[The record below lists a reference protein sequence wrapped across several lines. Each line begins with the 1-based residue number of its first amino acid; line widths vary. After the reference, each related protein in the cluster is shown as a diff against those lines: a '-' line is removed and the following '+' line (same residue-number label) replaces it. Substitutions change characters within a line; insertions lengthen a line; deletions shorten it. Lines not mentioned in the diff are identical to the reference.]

1 MLLLFFKAKLCKKYF
16 ICKAGLM
23 HISTVKCM
31 SEKKVKDIF
40 VEGPISPQKIAES
53 IAQHASKKN
62 IGAHSI
68 FLGQVRADEKPE
80 GIVTAIEYTAYVDM
94 ALEQMHT
101 IREAIFQKY
110 ALTCMHVYHSSGVVP
125 ASELS
130 LFVFVSSQHRKAA
143 INACEE
149 LLDAIKFQL
158 PVWGKELL
166 DNQQTI
172 WKENH

>member
-1 MLLLFFKAKLCKKYF
+1 
-16 ICKAGLM
+16 
-23 HISTVKCM
+23 
-31 SEKKVKDIF
+31 
-40 VEGPISPQKIAES
+40 
-53 IAQHASKKN
+53 
-62 IGAHSI
+62 
-68 FLGQVRADEKPE
+68 
-80 GIVTAIEYTAYVDM
+80 M

-110 ALTCMHVYHSSGVVP
+110 ALTCMHVYHSLGVVP
-125 ASELS
+125 AGELS

-143 INACEE
+143 IDACEE
-149 LLDAIKFQL
+149 LVEAIKFQL